1 MIMIMIVIANNR
13 STKSVPILLEL
24 FFFNNLQFFPKQY
37 GLYAAMSVHV
47 LNTGIFTKSNQVC
60 VIRATWNEKENNMQ
74 KTPETREFVI

>member
-1 MIMIMIVIANNR
+1 MIMIVIANNR
-13 STKSVPILLEL
+13 STKSVPILLGL
-24 FFFNNLQFFPKQY
+24 FFFSIIYSFFPKQY

>member
-1 MIMIMIVIANNR
+1 MIMIVIANNR

-24 FFFNNLQFFPKQY
+24 FFSIIYSFFPKQY